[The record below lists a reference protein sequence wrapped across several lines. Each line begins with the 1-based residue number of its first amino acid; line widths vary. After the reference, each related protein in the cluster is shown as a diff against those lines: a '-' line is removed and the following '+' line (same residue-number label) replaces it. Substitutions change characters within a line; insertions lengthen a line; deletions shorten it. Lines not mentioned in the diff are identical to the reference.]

1 MDNNSLKKLLDNYD
15 MLNSSEHYL
24 SICDKISA
32 SLILE
37 GEKVAIWG
45 TGIHTEEL
53 LQLLEK
59 YYLDVNIVC
68 YFDNDNRKW
77 GCDYR
82 GKTIYSPGELKS
94 IKIDKI
100 IVSSYEFRK
109 EIKKQVFSINKGM
122 QCLDLYDELALQMPF
137 YQYDPKNKMNIRLR
151 NILGYY
157 SALCRFD
164 LENTGIKDDIQL
176 NKRLDAC
183 LTNENLVYDE
193 IVNINDLIDCRYF
206 YDYLKEKLINP
217 CPSNINRNKVV
228 YFTQNPTAWTSFQSV
243 YEEYMLDNNAEV
255 IVVQVPF
262 IHNSYQEKG
271 QMRDFLLSKQI
282 PFIPWYFYDFNI
294 SPSDLV
300 YFQNPYDNTRP
311 KEFTVGEVSDYGP
324 RIVYIPYAFEL
335 IKKWPGSEKDYID
348 VLSQTP
354 LFKKSWRIFL
364 RSERSKK
371 MYSAYSSRGDEHL
384 IVTGHPK
391 IDSIVNYSVTKEEII
406 STNKRYR
413 ELVQKKVIL
422 WTPNIGEF
430 GGEEKWGFLFSILDI
445 ITEFQNIVIV
455 LRPHPMKLARL
466 KDNTISDDK
475 NFEKFKVRI
484 KEIKNIILDDE
495 PDYLKSFTLSD
506 ALMTCYSSLI
516 FEYLATKK
524 PILCTPQDYQAEL
537 NADGEIVEYL
547 YVANEI
553 EDIKRF
559 FSDVAKGIDG
569 VKEKRMA
576 AIPEFLCSI
585 DGNNGKRIKNY
596 IENHLCE

>member
-1 MDNNSLKKLLDNYD
+1 
-15 MLNSSEHYL
+15 ML
-24 SICDKISA
+24 
-32 SLILE
+32 SLI
-37 GEKVAIWG
+37 
-45 TGIHTEEL
+45 H
-53 LQLLEK
+53 
-59 YYLDVNIVC
+59 
-68 YFDNDNRKW
+68 
-77 GCDYR
+77 
-82 GKTIYSPGELKS
+82 IY
-94 IKIDKI
+94 
-100 IVSSYEFRK
+100 
-109 EIKKQVFSINKGM
+109 
-122 QCLDLYDELALQMPF
+122 
-137 YQYDPKNKMNIRLR
+137 IRLR

-430 GGEEKWGFLFSILDI
+430 GGEEKMCIRDSRNYGSKTKYHNEILGINSRLDEIQAALLSVKLSHYTELRAERAGIAKRYLQGINNPMIKLPSIRAGAEHVWHLFVVR
-445 ITEFQNIVIV
+445 T
-455 LRPHPMKLARL
+455 
-466 KDNTISDDK
+466 DK
-475 NFEKFKVRI
+475 R
-484 KEIKNIILDDE
+484 DE
-495 PDYLKSFTLSD
+495 LQ
-506 ALMTCYSSLI
+506 A
-516 FEYLATKK
+516 YLA
-524 PILCTPQDYQAEL
+524 E
-537 NADGEIVEYL
+537 
-547 YVANEI
+547 
-553 EDIKRF
+553 
-559 FSDVAKGIDG
+559 KGIMTQIHYPVPPHLAEAYSYLGHKIGDYPLT
-569 VKEKRMA
+569 EKYADTVLSLPLFEGMTD
-576 AIPEFLCSI
+576 EEI
-585 DGNNGKRIKNY
+585 DYVIDAVNSF
-596 IENHLCE
+596 